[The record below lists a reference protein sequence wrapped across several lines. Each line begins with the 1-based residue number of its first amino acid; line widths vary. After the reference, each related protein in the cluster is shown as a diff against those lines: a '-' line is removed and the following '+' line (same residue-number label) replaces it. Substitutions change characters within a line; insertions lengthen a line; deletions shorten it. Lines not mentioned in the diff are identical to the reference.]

1 MNETINSITNTEFT
15 NINDTVRRVA
25 AAIYDGAAQSDK
37 HPIVFCGRCGVEEQY
52 IGPLQTICPNCH
64 E

>member
-1 MNETINSITNTEFT
+1 MNETITPFNNSELT
-15 NINDTVRRVA
+15 NINDIVRRVA
-25 AAIYDGAAQSDK
+25 TAIYDGAVKNDK
-37 HPIVFCGRCGVEEQY
+37 HPIVICGRCGIEEQY